1 MVSSKTHTHT
11 DTRREQQNK
20 QKKRKTWWMLLLLPL
35 EKKKQTER
43 EATKAKQR
51 SRGERENKGE
61 LAGEKLTSRS
71 HSRGC
76 MNVLADGDGWTVV
89 LFVPL
94 SPSLSLSV
102 MPPHT

>member
-1 MVSSKTHTHT
+1 
-11 DTRREQQNK
+11 
-20 QKKRKTWWMLLLLPL
+20 MLLLLPL

-51 SRGERENKGE
+51 SRGERERERENKGE